1 MIDGGLIFYQG
12 NWDFYYG
19 ARWLPGQDFTSGQ
32 TVLSIAT
39 SEKFASSALIATDGG
54 EIS

>member
-1 MIDGGLIFYQG
+1 MIDGVLIFHQG

-19 ARWLPGQDFTSGQ
+19 ARWLPGQDFDSGQ
-32 TVLSIAT
+32 TVSSIAT
-39 SEKFASSALIATDGG
+39 SDKFSSSALIATDGG